1 MSLNIH
7 CQQNDELISYYM
19 DRDNCITEIQVARKA
34 FTDKTTTEE
43 QYDAM
48 EKALGIML
56 LYCPESIRSAVEATL
71 FEAEYR
77 RFYFPWAS

>member
-7 CQQNDELISYYM
+7 SQQNDALIEYYT
-19 DRDNCITEIQVARKA
+19 DRDNCISEIQTARKT
-34 FTDKTTTEE
+34 FTDKQTTEE

-56 LYCPESIRSAVEATL
+56 LYCAVEATL

-77 RFYFPWAS
+77 RLYFPWA

>member
-7 CQQNDELISYYM
+7 SQQNDALIEYYT
-19 DRDNCITEIQVARKA
+19 DRDNCISEIQTARKT
-34 FTDKTTTEE
+34 FTDKQTTEE

-56 LYCPESIRSAVEATL
+56 LYCPDGLRGAVEATL

-77 RFYFPWAS
+77 RLYFPWA